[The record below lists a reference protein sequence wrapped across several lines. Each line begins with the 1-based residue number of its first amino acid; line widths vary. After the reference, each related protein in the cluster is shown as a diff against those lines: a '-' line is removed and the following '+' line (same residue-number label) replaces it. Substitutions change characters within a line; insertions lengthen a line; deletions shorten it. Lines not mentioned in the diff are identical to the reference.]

1 VTTVSPSRTEAI
13 DVVAQT
19 LLPRASL
26 LTRLLLRSGTRS
38 LSRTEAGMLSTLLE
52 GPRRITELAETEA
65 VAQPTVTQIV
75 DKLQARGL
83 VARERSPHDGRVV
96 LVTATDAGRAEL
108 ADVREQYRALMRDTV
123 QELSD
128 EEIASLVAASE
139 ALGRVIDAVQQ
150 RVEPR

>member
-1 VTTVSPSRTEAI
+1 VTALSPARTEAI
-13 DVVAQT
+13 DAVAET

-38 LSRTEAGMLSTLLE
+38 LSRTEAGMLSTLLD

-65 VAQPTVTQIV
+65 VAQPTITQLV

-83 VARERSPHDGRVV
+83 VARERSAQDGRVV

-108 ADVREQYRALMRDTV
+108 VAVRAQYRTLMRDMV

-128 EEIASLVAASE
+128 EELASLASASE
-139 ALGRVIDAVQQ
+139 TLGRVIDAVQQ
-150 RVEPR
+150 RLEP